1 MGKRRD
7 NQVSGGFTAVWT
19 SLLLGAVIGIFAL
32 SGCGQSSQESP
43 VLAIVNGESITLG
56 EFDFRWSN
64 LSESSKRRY
73 QGEDGKRKFLDE
85 LISQELLMQ
94 EARKLGLEYSPEI
107 RRRIQRFKEDLLLK
121 EVMQEAV
128 RTKVEISEQELESH
142 YRKHG
147 AVLPA
152 PDRIDV
158 SIIVSNNVYAS
169 KDIKRML
176 NEGINFGNLA
186 KLYSTDTR
194 TKKKGGELGLY
205 KKGMVPSLPAEV
217 EAFIEKARSGW
228 TSDPIKTDAGYYL
241 VRINSRKPGDTK
253 SILLAR
259 ERLKQEMYAQK
270 RQQQIQNF
278 LNQIKTTASIRIA
291 ESSKYMMEQST
302 PQPVKTSQQ

>member
-1 MGKRRD
+1 MGLRRR
-7 NQVSGGFTAVWT
+7 NSMSGGFKIICAI
-19 SLLLGAVIGIFAL
+19 LLLVGIVGALEF

-43 VLAIVNGESITLG
+43 VLAIVNGKSITLG

-64 LSESSKRRY
+64 LSESSKHRY
-73 QGEDGKRKFLDE
+73 QGESGKQKFLDE

-94 EARKLGLEYSPEI
+94 EAKKLGLEYSPEI

-128 RTKVEISEQELESH
+128 RAKVEITELELETH
-142 YRKHG
+142 YQQHG

-158 SIIVSNNVYAS
+158 SIIVSNNIYAS

-176 NEGINFGNLA
+176 NGGTDFSNLA
-186 KLYSTDTR
+186 KLYSTDGR
-194 TKKKGGELGLY
+194 TKKQGGLLGLY
-205 KKGMVPSLPAEV
+205 KKGMVPKLPAEV
-217 EAFIEKARSGW
+217 EAFINKARSGW
-228 TSDPIKTDAGYYL
+228 TSEPIKTDAGYYL

-259 ERLKQEMYAQK
+259 ERLKQEIYAQK

-278 LNQIKTTASIRIA
+278 LSQIKTTASIRIA
-291 ESSKYMMEQST
+291 ESSKYMMEKSKS
-302 PQPVKTSQQ
+302 QPVEASPQ

>member
-1 MGKRRD
+1 MGSRRRD
-7 NQVSGGFTAVWT
+7 GVSGGFKIICAI
-19 SLLLGAVIGIFAL
+19 LLLGGIVGAL
-32 SGCGQSSQESP
+32 EFSGCGQSSQESP
-43 VLAIVNGESITLG
+43 VLAIVNGKSITLG

-64 LSESSKRRY
+64 LSESSKHRY
-73 QGEDGKRKFLDE
+73 EGESGKQKFLDE

-94 EARKLGLEYSPEI
+94 EAKKLGLEYSPEI

-128 RTKVEISEQELESH
+128 RAKVEITQQELDTH
-142 YRKHG
+142 YQQHG

-152 PDRIDV
+152 PDRIEV

-176 NEGINFGNLA
+176 NEGTNFSNLA
-186 KLYSTDTR
+186 KLYSTDGR
-194 TKKKGGELGLY
+194 TKKQGGELGLY
-205 KKGMVPSLPAEV
+205 KKGMVPKLPTEV
-217 EAFIEKARSGW
+217 EAFINKARSGW

-259 ERLKQEMYAQK
+259 ERLKQEIYAQK

-278 LNQIKTTASIRIA
+278 LSQIKTTASIRIA
-291 ESSKYMMEQST
+291 ESSKYMMEKSKS
-302 PQPVKTSQQ
+302 QPVESSPQ